1 MPVPPPL
8 SFSLS
13 SLRLCASVSLWFNSS
28 ALPNARHAIA
38 QMRHREKKKFVRRGQ
53 ACCRA
58 SCLPDTDTNR
68 TPDGGAHKAEPRGR
82 DGPDEAFCAL
92 QDRPS
97 AQQAAPRTCLGT
109 STSVVGSPHLFAR
122 SARRRSRDRLRR
134 VDESGS
140 QAVTQTR
147 PFAPASCMRIVLITT
162 MLRKKPKRK
171 SGRSVASDRVQG
183 PDFALSVSRATSG
196 ACGDELLPRRILRP
210 FRNELTAAV
219 ATFET
224 SRSRRW

>member
-1 MPVPPPL
+1 MRYANSLNRTPPPPFGHPL
-8 SFSLS
+8 PQGARVSSFFPCL
-13 SLRLCASVSLWFNSS
+13 LCASVSLWFNSS

-68 TPDGGAHKAEPRGR
+68 TPDGGAHQAEPRGR
-82 DGPDEAFCAL
+82 DGLDEALCAL

-109 STSVVGSPHLFAR
+109 STSVVGSPCLFAR

-140 QAVTQTR
+140 QAVTPTR
-147 PFAPASCMRIVLITT
+147 PFAPASCN
-162 MLRKKPKRK
+162 
-171 SGRSVASDRVQG
+171 AS
-183 PDFALSVSRATSG
+183 F
-196 ACGDELLPRRILRP
+196 
-210 FRNELTAAV
+210 
-219 ATFET
+219 
-224 SRSRRW
+224 

>member
-1 MPVPPPL
+1 MPI
-8 SFSLS
+8 
-13 SLRLCASVSLWFNSS
+13 
-28 ALPNARHAIA
+28 PNARHAIA

-68 TPDGGAHKAEPRGR
+68 TPDGGAHQAEPRGR
-82 DGPDEAFCAL
+82 DGLDEALCAL

-140 QAVTQTR
+140 QAVTQAR
-147 PFAPASCMRIVLITT
+147 PFAPASHPCRSRNDLVKSQSERADVPS
-162 MLRKKPKRK
+162 LRTGYKDPISCSPLVGRQAAPVETNFYLGE
-171 SGRSVASDRVQG
+171 SCGRSV
-183 PDFALSVSRATSG
+183 T
-196 ACGDELLPRRILRP
+196 
-210 FRNELTAAV
+210 N
-219 ATFET
+219 
-224 SRSRRW
+224 